1 MDVGKEAGPLPDQI
15 LLVGGKG
22 TDGNLY
28 PLKTGTD
35 GSIATTA
42 SEPVGAANLST
53 TQVTASTTASTL
65 AIARPTRTSV
75 LFRNID
81 STISVYIGKAT
92 VSSSNGTLLKAGE
105 SVSFTSVGLIQVI
118 AASGSPIVSVAD
130 EYN

>member
-22 TDGNLY
+22 ADGKLY

-42 SEPVGAANLST
+42 SEPVGAANLASS
-53 TQVTASTTASTL
+53 QVTASTSAATL
-65 AIARPTRTSV
+65 AVARPTRTSV
-75 LFRNID
+75 LFRNLD
-81 STISVYIGKAT
+81 SSISVYIGPAT
-92 VSSSNGTLLKAGE
+92 VTSGNGMLLKAGE
-105 SVSFTSVGLIQVI
+105 SVAFTFVGLIQVI
-118 AASGSPIVSVAD
+118 AASGSPVVSVAD